1 MCYKTVKTCDSLSVM
16 ILDIPIVFKSWLEN
30 LIFHWFTFR
39 ILRLEEPK
47 IASWSMARLLH
58 CVAALFL
65 CVDAFLADKFDEDK
79 YGVKYAD
86 NCEICKI
93 VTNEITLLLSESE
106 GKHEVLE
113 TGYSVQ
119 KEKKKTKV
127 IKPIFCPMRY
137 YPQFR
142 HQPTLFGGLKLTCWN

>member
-1 MCYKTVKTCDSLSVM
+1 MA
-16 ILDIPIVFKSWLEN
+16 WNEN
-30 LIFHWFTFR
+30 LIFHWYTFR

-47 IASWSMARLLH
+47 IGPWSMARLLH
-58 CVAALFL
+58 CVAVLFL
-65 CVDAFLADKFDEDK
+65 CLDAFLADKFDEDK

-127 IKPIFCPMRY
+127 IKPIFCLMRY
-137 YPQFR
+137 
-142 HQPTLFGGLKLTCWN
+142 

>member
-1 MCYKTVKTCDSLSVM
+1 M
-16 ILDIPIVFKSWLEN
+16 P
-30 LIFHWFTFR
+30 
-39 ILRLEEPK
+39 
-47 IASWSMARLLH
+47 RLLH
-58 CVAALFL
+58 CVVVALL
-65 CVDAFLADKFDEDK
+65 CVDAILADKFDEDK

-127 IKPIFCPMRY
+127 IKPIF
-137 YPQFR
+137 YP
-142 HQPTLFGGLKLTCWN
+142 HVIL

>member
-1 MCYKTVKTCDSLSVM
+1 M
-16 ILDIPIVFKSWLEN
+16 P
-30 LIFHWFTFR
+30 
-39 ILRLEEPK
+39 
-47 IASWSMARLLH
+47 RLLH
-58 CVAALFL
+58 CVAVVLL

-127 IKPIFCPMRY
+127 IKPIFCLMRY
-137 YPQFR
+137 YPQLKTR
-142 HQPTLFGGLKLTCWN
+142 HMQKFFCD

>member
-1 MCYKTVKTCDSLSVM
+1 M
-16 ILDIPIVFKSWLEN
+16 P
-30 LIFHWFTFR
+30 
-39 ILRLEEPK
+39 
-47 IASWSMARLLH
+47 RLLH
-58 CVAALFL
+58 CVVVVLL
-65 CVDAFLADKFDEDK
+65 CVDAILADKFDEDK

-127 IKPIFCPMRY
+127 IKPIFCLMRY
-137 YPQFR
+137 YPQL
-142 HQPTLFGGLKLTCWN
+142 QN